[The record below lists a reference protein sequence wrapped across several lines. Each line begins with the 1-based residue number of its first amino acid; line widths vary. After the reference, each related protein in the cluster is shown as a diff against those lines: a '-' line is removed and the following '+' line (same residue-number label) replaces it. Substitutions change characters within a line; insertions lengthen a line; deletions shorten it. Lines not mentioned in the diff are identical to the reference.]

1 MTTNMAGNF
10 GLLATAV
17 KKRWEICG
25 APTPLAILKARKKDS
40 NSDLVVAAE
49 ALICVCH
56 LV

>member
-1 MTTNMAGNF
+1 MTANMVSNF

-17 KKRWEICG
+17 KKWREICC
-25 APTPLAILKARKKDS
+25 APTPLAILKARKQDS
-40 NSDLVVAAE
+40 ISDLVVAAE